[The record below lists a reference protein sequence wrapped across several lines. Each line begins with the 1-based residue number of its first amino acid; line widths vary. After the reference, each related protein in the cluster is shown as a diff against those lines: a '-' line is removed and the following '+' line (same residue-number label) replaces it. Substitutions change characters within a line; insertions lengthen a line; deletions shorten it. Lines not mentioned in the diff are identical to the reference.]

1 MSLPELVAIGG
12 QRINAGN
19 NQREE
24 EDNASVF
31 ADRQEQQEDSGPGPA
46 QEAEPFDLEED
57 LQDAIEEIAAG
68 LDFNQDGMKIIAQ
81 CAEHLPIN
89 GAPVDMPTAIH
100 AVLAL
105 LKRGMQQSTITS
117 RT

>member
-31 ADRQEQQEDSGPGPA
+31 ADRQEQQQEARPGPA

-68 LDFNQDGMKIIAQ
+68 LDFNQSGMKIVTERAK
-81 CAEHLPIN
+81 HLPIN
-89 GAPVDMPTAIH
+89 GAPVDAPTATH
-100 AVLAL
+100 AVLTL
-105 LKRGMQQSTITS
+105 LKHRMQQSTITS
-117 RT
+117 RM